1 MKTTS
6 KYLNEGDT
14 KSFSAVVA
22 IALGEKAAMILQ
34 QIHYWVSQRIKE
46 ENQVYFHEGFY
57 WIWNSYK
64 EWHRT
69 FPFMPEP
76 TIKRIILDLEQKRVV
91 VSSEFNKNSGNRT
104 KWYRIDHDVLAETVK
119 DAEVY
124 YNSLNVK
131 PSDQNE
137 PPSDQ
142 NEPPSDQNEPPSDQ
156 NDPTIGSKRST
167 LSIDLPIDQS
177 SDLANDQTTEDKE
190 NIYAPPVEILA
201 EPIQPRQEI
210 SIDVLAEEIQ
220 ETPPPTPAPL
230 SPKNVGLAI
239 ATSEDI
245 QKPKKNTLDSDRV
258 KFQPFLDVW
267 LQDKVDDWTPH
278 RVLGKTAISK
288 LKTFVKEHPEN
299 ALEVFQKGLLYAQTD
314 SYHKTT
320 PKGWDF
326 EEYMSNEK
334 PYRNYKKWEQQQSR
348 SQQSPTDRPMT
359 PSDLKNAETF
369 VRLKERLN
377 KELLTA

>member
-6 KYLNEGDT
+6 KYLNEGDA

-34 QIHYWVSQRIKE
+34 QIHYWVSQRIEE

-142 NEPPSDQNEPPSDQ
+142 NDL
-156 NDPTIGSKRST
+156 TIGSKRST

-177 SDLANDQTTEDKE
+177 SDLANDQTTEDEE
-190 NIYAPPVEILA
+190 NIYAPPIEILT
-201 EPIQPRQEI
+201 EPIQPEQKI
-210 SIDVLAEEIQ
+210 LIDVLAEEK
-220 ETPPPTPAPL
+220 ETPIPPPPL
-230 SPKNVGLAI
+230 ASLPLENVGLAI
-239 ATSEDI
+239 ATTEKPQKRKKNVTSEDLI
-245 QKPKKNTLDSDRV
+245 LFKEVWNRDAPAACRRVVGDLTIADEKALRRLIKQFGNRSIEVLQEGLAYARTQKWWNDKSKKLSIANYVS
-258 KFQPFLDVW
+258 K
-267 LQDKVDDWTPH
+267 DK
-278 RVLGKTAISK
+278 
-288 LKTFVKEHPEN
+288 PED
-299 ALEVFQKGLLYAQTD
+299 YA
-314 SYHKTT
+314 
-320 PKGWDF
+320 
-326 EEYMSNEK
+326 
-334 PYRNYKKWEQQQSR
+334 RNYRDMVEEGVSIPLTV
-348 SQQSPTDRPMT
+348 SPTDRPMT
-359 PSDLKNAETF
+359 QSDIKNAETF